1 MKIKV
6 CGITRREDLQQLVNY
21 QVNYAGFI
29 FYEKSPRFAA
39 HKIDARTVRET
50 AGIKK
55 VGVFVN
61 APLEQLQRTIADY
74 GLDMVQLHGD
84 ETPEYCAVIQ
94 QSVPVIKAFRVG
106 DNVDW
111 SALLSAYLPV
121 TSYFLFDTEAGGEYG
136 GTGKR
141 FNWELL
147 KTYPYTHPFYLSG
160 GIGLEEAPEL
170 LQLQL
175 PALFAVDVNSRFEI
189 QPGVKNMEKVRLF
202 TDQIHSTYLK

>member
-6 CGITRREDLQQLVNY
+6 CGITRKEDLQQLVNY

-29 FYEKSPRFAA
+29 FYEKSPRFAGQ
-39 HKIDARTVRET
+39 KIDARTVREIE
-50 AGIKK
+50 GIQK

-61 APLEQLQRTIADY
+61 APLEQVQRIITDY

-84 ETPEYCAVIQ
+84 ETPEYCAAIRK
-94 QSVPVIKAFRVG
+94 SVPVIKAFRVG
-106 DNVDW
+106 ENVDW
-111 SALLSAYLPV
+111 PALLSAYLPV
-121 TSYFLFDTEAGGEYG
+121 TDYFLFDTEAGKAYG

-147 KTYPYTHPFYLSG
+147 QTYPYAHPFYLSG
-160 GIGLEEAPEL
+160 GIGLEETPEL
-170 LQLQL
+170 LQMKL
-175 PALFAVDVNSRFEI
+175 PALFAVDVNSKFEI

-202 TDQIHSTYLK
+202 TDQIQSTYLK

>member
-6 CGITRREDLQQLVNY
+6 CGITRKEDLQQLVNY

-29 FYEKSPRFAA
+29 FYEKSPRFAGQ
-39 HKIDARTVRET
+39 KIDARTVREIE
-50 AGIKK
+50 GIQK

-61 APLEQLQRTIADY
+61 APLEQVQRIIADY
-74 GLDMVQLHGD
+74 GLNMVQLHGD
-84 ETPEYCAVIQ
+84 ETPEYCEAIRK
-94 QSVPVIKAFRVG
+94 SVPVIKAFRVG
-106 DNVDW
+106 ENVDW

-121 TSYFLFDTEAGGEYG
+121 TDYFLFDTEAGKAYG

-147 KTYPYTHPFYLSG
+147 QTYPYTHPFYLSG
-160 GIGLEEAPEL
+160 GIGLEETAEL
-170 LQLQL
+170 LQMKL
-175 PALFAVDVNSRFEI
+175 PALFAVDVNSKFEI

-202 TDQIHSTYLK
+202 TDQIQSTYLK